1 MGQGDGPDCEGSDR
15 DGSQRNVSR
24 GDVSRWDVSKWEHQ
38 PLRLPPGVSRVT
50 AATQL
55 AVQAEFA
62 GWELSR
68 VRLYADGTR
77 RVWLRRR
84 RTATA
89 QPGLSV

>member
-1 MGQGDGPDCEGSDR
+1 MVSDMGEGEGPDCEGS
-15 DGSQRNVSR
+15 GRNTA
-24 GDVSRWDVSKWEHQ
+24 GWDVSRWEYQ
-38 PLRLPPGVSRVT
+38 PLRLPPGVSRVS

-62 GWELSR
+62 GWEMSR

-77 RVWLRRR
+77 RVLLRRR
-84 RTATA
+84 RTAAA

>member
-1 MGQGDGPDCEGSDR
+1 MVSDVGNGPDGEAPGRNGS
-15 DGSQRNVSR
+15 G
-24 GDVSRWDVSKWEHQ
+24 WEVLGWEYQ
-38 PLRLPPGVSRVT
+38 PLRLPPGMSRVT

-77 RVWLRRR
+77 TVWLRRR
-84 RTATA
+84 RTAAA

>member
-1 MGQGDGPDCEGSDR
+1 MSDGGQGDGPDCEDSGR
-15 DGSQRNVSR
+15 DGP
-24 GDVSRWDVSKWEHQ
+24 GWEYQ
-38 PLRLPPGVSRVT
+38 PLRLPPGMSRVT

-84 RTATA
+84 RTAAA

>member
-1 MGQGDGPDCEGSDR
+1 MDDGGQGTDCDGTGR
-15 DGSQRNVSR
+15 DARRS
-24 GDVSRWDVSKWEHQ
+24 DVSRWEYQ
-38 PLRLPPGVSRVT
+38 PLRLPPGMSRVT

-84 RTATA
+84 RTAAT